1 MRRNTRAAFG
11 DVRVAR
17 PAKGQTRSQ
26 GRDAKPR
33 ASTRR
38 QRGYRTADASKE
50 RPRGGVRR
58 TPRDL
63 LRQRCCGAHGKRP
76 RRRHLGHSA
85 LVRRPGAHCGVGG
98 RRPERTGRP
107 ERPGSS
113 ESGDQGDQ
121 NDQRDSTQSGDQG
134 SRGSDQGDQG
144 ENEQGDGGSGGFS
157 GGDQG
162 DLGNGGFSGGDQG
175 GDSQD
180 WPIHTSGRV
189 RVAGHPRPSR
199 ARRAGAMSL
208 NTLRVGDEHVRP
220 DPRRR

>member
-1 MRRNTRAAFG
+1 MLRRKGLAGVFGVLLAIFFASAAAAHTGSGLAGVTWDTVHSFVGPALIAASEEG
-11 DVRVAR
+11 D
-17 PAKGQTRSQ
+17 QN
-26 GRDAKPR
+26 
-33 ASTRR
+33 
-38 QRGYRTADASKE
+38 E
-50 RPRGGVRR
+50 
-58 TPRDL
+58 
-63 LRQRCCGAHGKRP
+63 
-76 RRRHLGHSA
+76 
-85 LVRRPGAHCGVGG
+85 
-98 RRPERTGRP
+98 
-107 ERPGSS
+107 
-113 ESGDQGDQ
+113 QGDQ